1 MIPSLIITGV
11 AGAIAWFMGYSIAS
25 LTLYAII
32 GGIASFLSWV
42 IGIISTVLTYILF
55 QILSYN
61 NFINEDIVKM
71 GWVTVRDLCN
81 MFFILILLII
91 AFATILRIESYS
103 WKKNLPKL
111 LIMAVLIN
119 FSKTICGLVID
130 FSQVIMLT
138 FVNAFASAGS
148 YSLYTIFGL
157 QNLFSIKT
165 LVKASNTTTSMDANS
180 GFAVVGSLVFGLIL
194 IIIATIVIAIYT
206 IILLYRIIMLWILI
220 ILSPLAFLA
229 MAIPAGAKYAS
240 QWTSEF
246 SKYVVIGPVMAFFLW
261 LALSMAT
268 TTTIHI
274 DNKYTTNSN
283 EMITTQTA
291 PSGTGSVASEPANMK
306 QFLVATLFLIASLM
320 MAQQV
325 GGAAGS
331 LAGGALGKIKK
342 GALTTGKF
350 VGGGL
355 LFKAGRTAD
364 IAQMKLQKGVAGL
377 FGIKEDVYK
386 PKSLNYRMIAAGWK
400 AKRDKEMEKYETQH
414 GGLTNVWHD
423 NFNKYARLEQYG
435 AIRKSRNRQAQDEE
449 AAGKLDYE
457 NKTLF
462 ERQQNFV
469 LSIPEKNE
477 KRKELM
483 ASREERINN
492 YKAKGFSKEEAE
504 KEFNKDRASLVGEK
518 TYQKMTGEDASGI
531 KGHVARNQAEAMELR
546 DKRYQFFGLRTGLKR
561 ATQAEPQYSKAGAK
575 EILEKKTKEMEQRT
589 EAKDFAVIGELIKA
603 YEEKDQQNIAA
614 AFRILAKNN
623 DLNEA
628 LKDGRLMNLM
638 TQDNGVL
645 EKLAN
650 SMQGEEQKAFKD
662 NMGNIK
668 NNMRANPVSPANVQA
683 MIQGMFAASDMEKSM
698 AARYTSDIGTVSFSA
713 GNSVIFGAAKGNAN
727 TGNFT
732 FNKLNVDSQGA
743 LVSSQDRMNAIIG
756 KFANLGTQEKI
767 RTLHPN
773 VIIKEAPDGSGAGIH
788 LEGEEFLKSLTTN
801 DLGQLNRLRLDV
813 IRKVGGSKAVLKDA
827 KRIVKELIDTGKEA
841 DKQKAEVIKSF
852 IGYCINSFEGKGKE
866 MENLAQAR
874 EAFNLKT

>member
-1 MIPSLIITGV
+1 MRYI
-11 AGAIAWFMGYSIAS
+11 FKNNKFYYSIPVCVVLFFVIVSPAKAGLDDS
-25 LTLYAII
+25 VAKVVGWII
-32 GGIASFLSWV
+32 YPIIAFVGWLASFIINALVNVAKFNEIIDAAPVIKGWV
-42 IGIISTVLTYILF
+42 I
-55 QILSYN
+55 
-61 NFINEDIVKM
+61 
-71 GWVTVRDLCN
+71 VRDLCN
-81 MFFILILLII
+81 MFFILILLVI
-91 AFATILRIESYS
+91 AFATILRIESYNY
-103 WKKNLPKL
+103 KKILPKL

-119 FSKTICGLVID
+119 FSKTICGLIID

-138 FVNAFASAGS
+138 FVNGFSAGVGNFIDTLKIKEFLAIS
-148 YSLYTIFGL
+148 KNENQEASSIAILASIIAALF
-157 QNLFSIKT
+157 FSIIVLIT
-165 LVKASNTTTSMDANS
+165 VSVLLAVLV
-180 GFAVVGSLVFGLIL
+180 I
-194 IIIATIVIAIYT
+194 
-206 IILLYRIIMLWILI
+206 RIIMLWIYV
-220 ILSPLAFLA
+220 ILSPIAFLA
-229 MAIPAGAKYAS
+229 SAFPAGQKYSS
-240 QWTSEF
+240 QWWSEF
-246 SKYVVIGPVMAFFLW
+246 SKQVVVGPVLAFFIW
-261 LALSMAT
+261 LALSTAKDAGNL
-268 TTTIHI
+268 ISPA
-274 DNKYTTNSN
+274 DNCGSGLLNNIMCDKTFSTFIISIGMLLGGL
-283 EMITTQTA
+283 MIT
-291 PSGTGSVASEPANMK
+291 
-306 QFLVATLFLIASLM
+306 
-320 MAQQV
+320 QQV
-325 GGAAGS
+325 GGAVGSVAGKGMAWAKKAGS
-331 LAGGALGKIKK
+331 VPLAVGKYAGKYGALK
-342 GALTTGKF
+342 
-350 VGGGL
+350 VGRSLDTLQMGLQQKAAGL
-355 LFKAGRTAD
+355 L
-364 IAQMKLQKGVAGL
+364 
-377 FGIKEDVYK
+377 GIKEDVYK

-400 AKRDKEMEKYETQH
+400 AKRDKDMENYETQH

-423 NFNKYARLEQYG
+423 NFNKYARLGQYG
-435 AIRKSRNRQAQDEE
+435 AIRKSRNWQAQDEE

-683 MIQGMFAASDMEKSM
+683 MIQGMFAASGMEKSM